1 MKEIN
6 IDKKNRMKPTTYL
19 VLGANLPTLAYI
31 SSACNTCMQPLSQYN
46 SHKLRKLWQVYSVLL
61 CIHLPCRCAFHLSCS
76 PAKSS
81 LPAFLCQPVCLSK
94 MGWPG
99 LSIGRSYS
107 IGWLDPRFLSKIL
120 RPREDLLAGLHGHFH
135 VVKGTCDTSALL
147 LCLTRLHQVS
157 HDEYTSSVCT

>member
-1 MKEIN
+1 MFSV
-6 IDKKNRMKPTTYL
+6 PTYRHSHIYRARATHACNLSPNTIVTNYAICGKFIVCSCACICLAVVLFIYL
-19 VLGANLPTLAYI
+19 VLLLNLP
-31 SSACNTCMQPLSQYN
+31 CP
-46 SHKLRKLWQVYSVLL
+46 H
-61 CIHLPCRCAFHLSCS
+61 SCVNE
-76 PAKSS
+76 
-81 LPAFLCQPVCLSK
+81 PVCLSK